1 MTSATNRRN
10 VLLKELFPRGIPG
23 LWCPL
28 LTHFKSARQY
38 DAERIRGHL
47 QFLSPHVK
55 GILIAGSTGE
65 GWQMSDIEIH
75 ALLDTLLNSA
85 QDTGMQILIGMLK
98 RNVDDTI
105 AGINAAAS
113 FLQHPAVVGF
123 TVCPPTGQDL
133 SQQQIQDDIARVL
146 DLGWPTALY
155 QLPQVTQNEMSAET
169 VTELAFEFSNFIMF
183 KDTSGLDRVAKS
195 GLNLGGVY
203 LVRGSESGGYSQWL
217 KTRGGPY
224 DGFLLSSANALASQ
238 LAAMMRLVADDEE
251 LAAVELSRRIES
263 IINEAFEIASS
274 YSFGNPFA
282 IANKLLDHVMAY
294 GVEAEKQVPPLLIDG
309 NRLNEQDVAR
319 TVSLLRRFE
328 SMPTI
333 GYLNE

>member
-1 MTSATNRRN
+1 MTSTANRRN
-10 VLLKELFPRGIPG
+10 EFFKEIFPKGIPG

-38 DAERIRGHL
+38 DAERIRRHL

-65 GWQMSDIEIH
+65 GWQMSDNEIH
-75 ALLDTLLNSA
+75 ALLDTVLNSA
-85 QDTGMQILIGMLK
+85 QDTGMQILIGALK
-98 RNVDDTI
+98 RNGDDTVAAI
-105 AGINAAAS
+105 DAAAS
-113 FLQHPAVVGF
+113 YLQHPAVVGF

-169 VTELAFEFSNFIMF
+169 VAELANEFSNFILF
-183 KDTSGLDRVAKS
+183 KDTSGLDRVANS
-195 GLNLGGVY
+195 GLDFGGVY

-217 KTRGGPY
+217 KTCGGPY
-224 DGFLLSSANALASQ
+224 DGFLLSSANALANQ
-238 LAAMMRLVADDEE
+238 LAAMIRLLADDEE
-251 LAAVELSRRIES
+251 TAAGELSRRIES
-263 IINEAFEIASS
+263 IINEAFEMASS

-282 IANKLLDHVMAY
+282 IANKLLDHVMAF
-294 GVEAEKQVPPLLIDG
+294 GDDAKKPHPPQLIDG
-309 NRLNEQDVAR
+309 NHLNEQDVAR
-319 TVSLLRRFE
+319 TVRMLRKFE
-328 SMPTI
+328 SMPST
-333 GYLNE
+333 GYMND

>member
-1 MTSATNRRN
+1 MTSTSNRRN
-10 VLLKELFPRGIPG
+10 GLLNELFPKGIPG

-38 DAERIRGHL
+38 DAGRIRKHL
-47 QFLSPHVK
+47 QFLSPHVN

-65 GWQMSDIEIH
+65 GWQMSDREIH

-98 RNVDDTI
+98 RNAHDTI
-105 AGINAAAS
+105 AGINAVAS
-113 FLQHPAVVGF
+113 YLQHPAVVGF

-169 VTELAFEFSNFIMF
+169 VAELAHEFSNFIMF
-183 KDTSGLDRVAKS
+183 KDTSGQDRVAKS
-195 GLNLGGVY
+195 GLDFGGVY

-217 KTRGGPY
+217 KTNGGPY

-238 LAAMMRLVADDEE
+238 LAAMIRLLADDEE
-251 LAAVELSRRIES
+251 TEAAELSRRIEC

-282 IANKLLDHVMAY
+282 IANKLLDHIMAY
-294 GVEAEKQVPPLLIDG
+294 GDEAETHVPPQLIDG
-309 NRLNEQDVAR
+309 NRLNEQDVAS
-319 TVSLLRRFE
+319 TVNLLRRFE
-328 SMPTI
+328 SMPST
-333 GYLNE
+333 GYMND

>member
-1 MTSATNRRN
+1 MTATSNRRN
-10 VLLKELFPRGIPG
+10 VLLKELFPKGIPG

-38 DAERIRGHL
+38 DAERIRRHI

-65 GWQMSDIEIH
+65 GWQMVDSEIH

-98 RNVDDTI
+98 RNGDDTV

-113 FLQHPAVVGF
+113 YLQHPAVVGF

-133 SQQQIQDDIARVL
+133 SQQQIKDDIARVL

-155 QLPQVTQNEMSAET
+155 QLPQVTLNEMSAET
-169 VTELAFEFSNFIMF
+169 VAELANEFSNFIMF
-183 KDTSGLDRVAKS
+183 KDTSGLDGVAKS
-195 GLNLGGVY
+195 GLDLGGVY
-203 LVRGSESGGYSQWL
+203 LARGSESGGYSQWL
-217 KTRGGPY
+217 KTSGGPY

-238 LAAMMRLVADDEE
+238 LAAMIRLLADDEE
-251 LAAVELSRRIES
+251 TAAVELSRRIES

-294 GVEAEKQVPPLLIDG
+294 GDEAEKQGPPQLIDG
-309 NRLNEQDVAR
+309 NCLNEEDVAR
-319 TVSLLRRFE
+319 TVRMLRKFK
-328 SMPTI
+328 SMPST
-333 GYLNE
+333 GYMNE